1 MNRGNW
7 HGRVVPYPPQE
18 VARYREAGLWG
29 ERTIAQEFRRIADE
43 HPGSLALA
51 TPEQHLTF
59 AELDQKTDLV
69 AAGLLELGLVPG
81 EPALLQLTNTA
92 ETIIAWYGLLK
103 AGSIPICTL
112 AFHRRHEIS
121 QIARLTGATV
131 HVVEAGLP
139 SFDLVAF
146 AGEIAQLQS
155 TIRHILTTRAPAG
168 GGTMRIEDLGMG
180 IDPVQAC
187 RLVDEV
193 QAAIDPDDVA
203 VFQLS
208 GGTTGVPK
216 VIPRL
221 HAEYWYNARA
231 YAQSWGWDSTCRVA
245 FLGPIVHNA
254 GIVCGLHGAHSA
266 GAALVLGTFD
276 PRVCFPLLRDEQATD
291 LFLFPGIASTLIED
305 PLCAPAFATI
315 QRLVLTGAK
324 VPPLLFERFEAMGIH
339 CLQLFG
345 MGEGLFLRTKLDAT
359 RAVRVATVG
368 NELSPLDEV
377 RILEPDS
384 EREVPLGEEGE
395 LCCRGLY
402 TIRGYFDAAPHNARV
417 FTSDG
422 FYRTGDVAKAQIIDG
437 VRCYSIEGRI
447 KDLIDRGGEKINA
460 EELEMLLSSHPAI
473 QAAALVAMPDQRLG
487 ERACAYLIATGPER
501 LGLSAIQQYLHEKG
515 VAKYKWPERIE
526 YIDAFPLTPVGK
538 VSKRALREDIIA
550 RCAAELV
557 QREER

>member
-7 HGRVVPYPPQE
+7 HGRVVPYPLQE
-18 VARYREAGLWG
+18 VARYRKAGLWG

-59 AELDQKTDLV
+59 AELDQKTDLM

-103 AGSIPICTL
+103 AGLVPICTL

-121 QIARLTGATV
+121 QIARQTGATV
-131 HVVEAGLP
+131 HIVEADLP

-146 AGEIAQLQS
+146 ADEIAQLQP
-155 TIRHILTTRAPAG
+155 TIRHILTTRAAAG
-168 GGTMRIEDLGMG
+168 GSAMRIEDLGTG
-180 IDPVQAC
+180 IDPAQAR

-193 QAAIDPDDVA
+193 QAAIGPDDVA

-231 YAQSWGWDSTCRVA
+231 YAQSWGWDPMCRVA

-254 GIVCGLHGAHSA
+254 GIVCGLHGGHSA

-276 PRVCFPLLRDEQATD
+276 PRVCFPLLRDEQTTD
-291 LFLFPGIASTLIED
+291 LLLQPGIASTLIED

-315 QRLVLTGAK
+315 RRLVLSGAK
-324 VPPLLFERFEAMGIH
+324 VPPALFERLEAMGIH

-359 RAVRVATVG
+359 RAVRASTVG

-395 LCCRGLY
+395 LCCRGPY
-402 TIRGYFDAAPHNARV
+402 TIRGYFDAASHNARA

-447 KDLIDRGGEKINA
+447 KDLINRGGEKINA
-460 EELEMLLSSHPAI
+460 EEIEVLLSSHPAI

-501 LGLSAIQQYLHEKG
+501 LDLSALQQYLHEKG

-538 VSKRALREDIIA
+538 VSKKALREDINA
-550 RCAAELV
+550 RRAVEQV